1 MTRHRRSSL
10 YGAGIIA
17 CSRLSDSRVGTKGNA
32 EIRHARDPGKNRER
46 AASSL
51 SSPHADVRTRFL
63 ILALSLLSRSLEQAA
78 GIVEYNNNNN
88 NNNLILETAHTTKV
102 SMLFTIKNYKSIYVC
117 LYRKIYIH

>member
-88 NNNLILETAHTTKV
+88 NLILETAHTTKV
-102 SMLFTIKNYKSIYVC
+102 SMLLTIKNYKRIYVC

>member
-1 MTRHRRSSL
+1 MTLHRRSSL

-17 CSRLSDSRVGTKGNA
+17 CSRLSDSRVGTKGNVK
-32 EIRHARDPGKNRER
+32 IRDARDPGKNRER

-63 ILALSLLSRSLEQAA
+63 ILALSLLSRILEKAA
-78 GIVEYNNNNN
+78 GIMEYHNN
-88 NNNLILETAHTTKV
+88 NNNLILETAHTTRV

-117 LYRKIYIH
+117 VYKKIYIH